1 MEYQNV
7 EHYKY
12 KLYNEFSIMTDLPPG
27 YMIDH
32 RYFSLVNSRLVI
44 KESYLWDGVS
54 GPGIDTQSTMIPS
67 LVHDALYQAIRIGSL
82 PLEARKKVDLYF
94 RKLLRHQGIGAVRST
109 YYYFAVR
116 VFGAMYCI
124 PGTNYVTEVEEV

>member
-1 MEYQNV
+1 
-7 EHYKY
+7 
-12 KLYNEFSIMTDLPPG
+12 MTDLPPG

-124 PGTNYVTEVEEV
+124 PGTNYATEVEEV